1 MKKVAFCAVSGNGMS
16 PLAQIFVKKGYQV
29 FGSDQSFDAGRDH
42 ANRAALVAAGIN
54 LVPQNGSGISD
65 DLEFLCV
72 SSAISDDNPDVLMAK
87 KKNIPILKRSELLAK
102 LFHEYDYNIAV
113 GGTAG
118 KTTTTAMIGFILDKL
133 GKKPCM
139 INGGMLRD
147 YESNIG
153 LPNYIYNNNDICVV
167 EADESD
173 GSIRSYHPYIAL
185 VNNISHDHVD
195 IPTLVEYFSEFAS
208 HARHALVVNADCP
221 LASKLNHSNK
231 ITFSILSSAADLYA
245 CNIKAIDNG
254 VSYTLNGKEYFLNL
268 IGKFNVS
275 NALAAI
281 ACCKV
286 LGISVDAAATALQ
299 GFHGIKRRL
308 EVVGTNNRNI
318 TLIDDFAHNASK
330 IEASLKA
337 LKEYSGRLIV
347 MYQSH
352 KPFSARTTGE
362 EDGVV
367 FGQVLDKNDIL
378 LMPEIYMR
386 DPIKD
391 ADISGADLVR
401 FAQNN
406 GVNALFLETKD
417 KVRDYI
423 LQNAQ
428 NGDRIVI
435 MGARDNSLPDFSRQL
450 LQDLA
455 DKPEVVNS

>member
-1 MKKVAFCAVSGNGMS
+1 MSGSSVFGNNDVMQGQPSALTNCRNGGRTFPSLRGALLPPWNNDVMQGHFAKRYHPHLHIAVMVGEHFRACEGYFLCSSHHYGNYYYLCGRNKKSLHMELSPLTAVS
-16 PLAQIFVKKGYQV
+16 PV
-29 FGSDQSFDAGRDH
+29 DGR
-42 ANRAALVAAGIN
+42 
-54 LVPQNGSGISD
+54 
-65 DLEFLCV
+65 
-72 SSAISDDNPDVLMAK
+72 
-87 KKNIPILKRSELLAK
+87 
-102 LFHEYDYNIAV
+102 Y
-113 GGTAG
+113 AG
-118 KTTTTAMIGFILDKL
+118 KTES
-133 GKKPCM
+133 
-139 INGGMLRD
+139 LR
-147 YESNIG
+147 
-153 LPNYIYNNNDICVV
+153 
-167 EADESD
+167 
-173 GSIRSYHPYIAL
+173 
-185 VNNISHDHVD
+185 
-195 IPTLVEYFSEFAS
+195 EYFSEFAS

-286 LGISVDAAATALQ
+286 LGISVDVAATALQ

-455 DKPEVVNS
+455 DKPEAVNS